1 MFFGKF
7 TSNLQHFWADR
18 VVGPYRS
25 RVNYQLPPGAL
36 PAHALQ
42 QACFRPLR
50 RVVGLVVSVVGGG
63 WVVDAFFERG
73 AELVLV
79 GEGEFEI
86 VRPAGRS
93 DTRRRS

>member
-1 MFFGKF
+1 MGKF

-63 WVVDAFFERG
+63 GVVDAFFEWG

>member
-1 MFFGKF
+1 M
-7 TSNLQHFWADR
+7 R
-18 VVGPYRS
+18 MRRS